1 VLLVMG
7 GVAAGSLAMR
17 NPLKVDVIRDRGA
30 LAREAAPGVIENIY
44 RVQIMN
50 TDETSRRFSI
60 RAEGLPGLTVAGV
73 EQPVAV
79 GPAQTRLLPLR
90 LQLVV
95 DVPVDVPARDGR
107 RDADGPLRPGTH
119 RIELII
125 QSLDDDKVVRHE
137 KSSFIIPR

>member
-1 VLLVMG
+1 VLLVIA
-7 GVAAGSLAMR
+7 GVAGGSLAMR

-50 TDETSRRFSI
+50 TDEMPRRFSI
-60 RAEGLPGLTVAGV
+60 RAEGLPGLNVAGV
-73 EQPVAV
+73 EQPIAV

-90 LQLVV
+90 LQLAV
-95 DVPVDVPARDGR
+95 DAAADATRDARRDGE
-107 RDADGPLRPGTH
+107 DATKPGTH
-119 RIELII
+119 KIELIV